1 MYNKILVPL
10 DGSALAEKSLP
21 VALRLASICKAGIV
35 LLRVAKPQDV
45 AQVEPY
51 LNQVADLIRKYY
63 PEIGAIEV
71 CVGMGEAYQQIL
83 HSAREHQADIITMT
97 THGRSS
103 LSRLLLG
110 SVAARVV
117 KTSPIPVVLL
127 HPNKADEALG
137 LEEAVAKSVAY
148 RLPKPRIAIT
158 LDGSPESEAVLDP
171 TLVLARKI
179 NASVYLIRIVLPVVY
194 NEFSGS
200 WYLYDLEEQAR
211 IRRED
216 AYDYLGKIQEKVVAS
231 GLDCIKVVRVGTPNE
246 EIVSYISQTNPML
259 LAMATHARGTMG
271 EIVFGSVVSGIIH
284 QASVPVF
291 TVHSSTAAD
300 LLEMDNTSFHMP
312 TL

>member
-1 MYNKILVPL
+1 MYDKILVPL
-10 DGSALAEKSLP
+10 DGLALAEKSLP

-45 AQVEPY
+45 TQVEPY
-51 LNQVADLIRKYY
+51 LNQIADLIRKYY
-63 PEIGAIEV
+63 PEIEVIEV

-83 HSAREHQADIITMT
+83 HSAREHRANIITMT
-97 THGRSS
+97 THSRNS

-110 SVAARVV
+110 SVAARVI
-117 KTSPIPVVLL
+117 KNSPIPVILL
-127 HPNKADEALG
+127 HPKKGEEAMG
-137 LEEAVAKSVAY
+137 LEEAMAKSVAY

-158 LDGSPESEAVLDP
+158 LDGSPEAEAILEP
-171 TLVLARKI
+171 TLDLARKI

-231 GLDCIKVVRVGTPNE
+231 GLDCIKVVRVGTPDE
-246 EIVSYISQTNPML
+246 EIVNYINQTGPML
-259 LAMATHARGTMG
+259 LAMATHARGAVG
-271 EIVFGSVVSGIIH
+271 ELVFGSVVAGVMH

-291 TVHSSTAAD
+291 TVHSTKSND

-312 TL
+312 AL